1 MLFGQNALFVLD
13 LPVMLAVMGIMTLPT
28 LFKGKFQRWQGITLL
43 AIYAAFMFMQ
53 FVFVRT
59 A

>member
-1 MLFGQNALFVLD
+1 
-13 LPVMLAVMGIMTLPT
+13 MLAVMGIMTLPT
-28 LFKGKFQRWQGITLL
+28 LFKGKLQRWQGISLL
-43 AIYAAFMFMQ
+43 AIYVAFMFMQ